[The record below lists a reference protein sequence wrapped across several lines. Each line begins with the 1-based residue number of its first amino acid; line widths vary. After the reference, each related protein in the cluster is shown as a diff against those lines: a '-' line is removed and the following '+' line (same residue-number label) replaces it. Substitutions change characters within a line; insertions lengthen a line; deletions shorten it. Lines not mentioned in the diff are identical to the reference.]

1 MDGKHPQRILCMMS
15 CKCPAWL
22 CISRS
27 SLSSLFLKMS
37 CNVLKCPAIAH
48 QFLTHNHW
56 RDGSGIYQ
64 HRGVW
69 FHLGGCR
76 FGVSNWF
83 RLFIALTSFK
93 PCSRTC
99 GCCKGCHTDTC
110 KEPWGVKTGI
120 TLTPAKNH
128 WVGGSQRASHWHPL
142 RTIGGE
148 GHKGRHT
155 DTHKEPLGVFSR

>member
-1 MDGKHPQRILCMMS
+1 MGNTPNEFCAW
-15 CKCPAWL
+15 CPA
-22 CISRS
+22 
-27 SLSSLFLKMS
+27 
-37 CNVLKCPAIAH
+37 NVVHGCAFQDLHYRPYSWKCPAIAH